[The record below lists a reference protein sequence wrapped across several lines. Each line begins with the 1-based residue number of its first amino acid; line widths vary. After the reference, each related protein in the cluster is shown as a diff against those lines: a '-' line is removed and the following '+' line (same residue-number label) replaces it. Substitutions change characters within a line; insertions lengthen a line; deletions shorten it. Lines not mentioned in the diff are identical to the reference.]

1 MEQDKE
7 LYTVDFKGARHY
19 LEIHKALKDGLDF
32 PDYYGG
38 NLDALWDCMTELIDN
53 NVVIILKNYQFVE
66 KANKEYAEKIL
77 DVFKDAKHF
86 ANDAFVGAR
95 IVVERDGVE
104 TEIE

>member
-7 LYTVDFKGARHY
+7 LYTADFKDAHGY
-19 LEIHKALKDGLDF
+19 LEIHNALKNGLNF

-38 NLDALWDCMTELIDN
+38 NLDALWDCLTDFIDN

-77 DVFKDAKHF
+77 RVFARAKHF

-95 IVVERDGVE
+95 IIVERDGAE
-104 TEIE
+104 TEID